1 MLTETQL
8 RQILPQ
14 LPLPKQQLF
23 LPHLNEAMRAFE
35 INTLL
40 RTAAFV
46 AQTAHESAEFT
57 RMLESLY
64 YTKAAGLMATWKKRF
79 PTEAS
84 ALPYLRNEQ
93 TLGNFVYADRM
104 GNGNGASGDGFRYRG
119 RGVIQLTGRDGYR
132 RAGEALG
139 LDLVGKP
146 ELVQTPEVAFQVAA
160 LYWKTNGLNELA
172 DVSSFTAITQKING
186 GQNGAAERLKYF
198 EAAKRVLTD
207 GFIADAPLTRG
218 ARAPSIHVLPANMK
232 PLIRGWQ
239 DSPEPEVPL
248 RAAKKVS
255 AKKPAVKKAAQKEV
269 PVKKVPAKKASA
281 KRAAAKT
288 AAKAPA
294 AKRAAAKKAP
304 AKKVTGKTLS
314 SR

>member
-14 LPLPKQQLF
+14 LPLPKLQQF
-23 LPHLNEAMRAFE
+23 RPHLNEAMRAFE
-35 INTLL
+35 VNTLL

-64 YTKAAGLMATWKKRF
+64 YTKAAGLMSTWKKRF

-93 TLGNFVYADRM
+93 KLGNFVYADRM
-104 GNGNGASGDGFRYRG
+104 GNGNSATGDGFRYRG

-139 LDLVGKP
+139 LDLMGKP
-146 ELVQTPEVAFQVAA
+146 ELVQSPEVAFQVAA

-172 DVSSFTAITQKING
+172 DRSEFTAITQKING
-186 GQNGAAERLKYF
+186 GQTGAAERVKYF
-198 EAAKRVLTD
+198 ESAKRVLTD

-232 PLIRGWQ
+232 PLVRGWQ
-239 DSPEPEVPL
+239 DSSEPEVPVVAAKPAP
-248 RAAKKVS
+248 AAKK
-255 AKKPAVKKAAQKEV
+255 AAVKKAA
-269 PVKKVPAKKASA
+269 AKKAAA
-281 KRAAAKT
+281 KKPVAKKAAAK
-288 AAKAPA
+288 AAVKTLAS
-294 AKRAAAKKAP
+294 KAP
-304 AKKVTGKTLS
+304 AKKAARKTS
-314 SR
+314 KGA